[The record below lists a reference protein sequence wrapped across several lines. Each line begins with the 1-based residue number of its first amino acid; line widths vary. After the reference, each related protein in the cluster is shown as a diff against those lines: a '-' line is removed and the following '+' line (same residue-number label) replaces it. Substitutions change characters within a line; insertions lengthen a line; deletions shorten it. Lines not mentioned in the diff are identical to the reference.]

1 MWIATGGLAS
11 RLAIFAT
18 ALPAIISAARSSLD
32 LPFRSRRVVWYTR
45 FLRGFL
51 RYAIP
56 SANFNARSSDL
67 SSRLQE
73 RALKFS
79 YCTYAGMGNTKE
91 ISLNLY
97 SHHDF
102 KNIFKMFHI
111 IEYKIGK
118 AKKLRFRFR
127 WKWQGRLIKL
137 YGKKWPKFEQVSKKV
152 STPRM
157 LGFFAYDE

>member
-1 MWIATGGLAS
+1 MHDVNCNWWTGLAPGHL
-11 RLAIFAT
+11 RDGLAGHHQ
-18 ALPAIISAARSSLD
+18 
-32 LPFRSRRVVWYTR
+32 RRQVVLGLAVPVEASGMIYRGRTR

-56 SANFNARSSDL
+56 SADRD
-67 SSRLQE
+67 E

-102 KNIFKMFHI
+102 KNIFKMFHNRVQNR
-111 IEYKIGK
+111 K
-118 AKKLRFRFR
+118 
-127 WKWQGRLIKL
+127 
-137 YGKKWPKFEQVSKKV
+137 GKKIEI
-152 STPRM
+152 
-157 LGFFAYDE
+157 